1 MVYGWS
7 LCGEVGVV
15 AEVVDVTEFL
25 DEIFG
30 CGLWLFP
37 GGYSVAILV
46 SSEIVQLGSV
56 KGTRNCETNLEM
68 KKLKYSKTSIMEYSI
83 L

>member
-1 MVYGWS
+1 MFIGFFASPSIPYLVKVSTKEREWEGGGRNAQNSVHMVYGWS

-30 CGLWLFP
+30 CGL
-37 GGYSVAILV
+37 
-46 SSEIVQLGSV
+46 
-56 KGTRNCETNLEM
+56 
-68 KKLKYSKTSIMEYSI
+68 
-83 L
+83 